1 MHQLLSSSGAAG
13 GGLGHALHGLSG
25 GGVSSN
31 GGVPDDSLAGNTPK
45 ELSDHDDLATAAIV
59 DPYLQFKTHKMN
71 LRHRGPKASA
81 QRALRKIVTDFMRHQ
96 NYGIALTQLF
106 EDCDWTQA
114 ATNRKSKAWQ
124 KSLREHVSFCAL
136 HSLFLSPSLALL
148 LRLNCKLG
156 IVFYIINSKTNNA
169 SASR

>member
-1 MHQLLSSSGAAG
+1 MHQLLSSSGAG
-13 GGLGHALHGLSG
+13 GGLGHALNGLSG

-106 EDCDWTQA
+106 EDCDWMQA

-136 HSLFLSPSLALL
+136 
-148 LRLNCKLG
+148 LR
-156 IVFYIINSKTNNA
+156 NSKLRNKKDNNFG
-169 SASR
+169 